1 MAGANR
7 CLTGEA
13 FQRRIPGMSWD
24 EAAATRGEIWV
35 FGYGS
40 LMWRPGFPFI
50 EDAEALLEGYRR
62 SFCIWSEHHRG
73 TPERRGLVLGLD
85 PIEGAACHG
94 HAFRVSPEAWVET
107 AAYLEERELRG
118 YAYQPAHLPVRLAD
132 GRQVQA
138 HTFVAASEHP
148 HYAGTLPL
156 EETAEII
163 LCARGSAGL
172 NRDYLINTVRE
183 LERRGYGDPDLRDLL
198 DRVSVLTGL
207 LEAGS
212 GI

>member
-1 MAGANR
+1 
-7 CLTGEA
+7 
-13 FQRRIPGMSWD
+13 MSWD
-24 EAAATRGEIWV
+24 AAAGREEIWV

-50 EDAEALLEGYRR
+50 DDAEALLEGYRR

-73 TPERRGLVLGLD
+73 TPARRGLVLGLD
-85 PIEGAACHG
+85 PIASTACHG
-94 HAFRVSPEAWVET
+94 HAFRVAPADWTET

-118 YAYQPAHLPVRLAD
+118 YAYRPAHLPVRLAD
-132 GRQVQA
+132 GRQVLA
-138 HTFVAASEHP
+138 HSFVADPEHP
-148 HYAGTLPL
+148 HYAGTRAPA
-156 EETAEII
+156 ETAEII
-163 LCARGSAGL
+163 LYAKGSAGL

-198 DRVSVLTGL
+198 DRVEGMTGL